1 MNQSDWPCSRVNLRQ
16 SEAMESAPSAP
27 VPPAPEPSGPISAP
41 VRVDAGSRS
50 GNSPGRSAGPTPDA
64 AAAPSRSDND
74 ELMAEIVHLR
84 REITQLHNSIGAL
97 TAAITS
103 LAARPPDACPQPAAE
118 LPPAIAPASL
128 ASPATLLALRSGERL
143 NGEVQRRL
151 RLGSD
156 ADSDTELDLLIDR
169 LHDLSDAG
177 S

>member
-1 MNQSDWPCSRVNLRQ
+1 
-16 SEAMESAPSAP
+16 
-27 VPPAPEPSGPISAP
+27 
-41 VRVDAGSRS
+41 
-50 GNSPGRSAGPTPDA
+50 
-64 AAAPSRSDND
+64 
-74 ELMAEIVHLR
+74 MAEIVHLR
-84 REITQLHNSIGAL
+84 REITQLHSSIGAL

-103 LAARPPDACPQPAAE
+103 LAARPPDACLEPAAE
-118 LPPAIAPASL
+118 LPPATAPALASP

-156 ADSDTELDLLIDR
+156 ADNDTELDLLIDR

>member
-1 MNQSDWPCSRVNLRQ
+1 MNQSDWPCGRVTLRQ
-16 SEAMESAPSAP
+16 SEAMESAPSAS
-27 VPPAPEPSGPISAP
+27 VSPAPEPHGPVSAP

-50 GNSPGRSAGPTPDA
+50 GSSPGRSAGPTPDA
-64 AAAPSRSDND
+64 AAVPSRSDND

-118 LPPAIAPASL
+118 LPPAIAPA
-128 ASPATLLALRSGERL
+128 TLLALRSGERL

>member
-1 MNQSDWPCSRVNLRQ
+1 
-16 SEAMESAPSAP
+16 MESAPSAP
-27 VPPAPEPSGPISAP
+27 FPPAPEPSGPISVP
-41 VRVDAGSRS
+41 VRVDAGSS
-50 GNSPGRSAGPTPDA
+50 MGNSPGRSAGSIPDA
-64 AAAPSRSDND
+64 AAAPSRGCND

-84 REITQLHNSIGAL
+84 REITQLHSSIGAL

-103 LAARPPDACPQPAAE
+103 LAARPPDACLEPAAE
-118 LPPAIAPASL
+118 LPPATAPAPAPASL

>member
-1 MNQSDWPCSRVNLRQ
+1 MK
-16 SEAMESAPSAP
+16 SAPSAP
-27 VPPAPEPSGPISAP
+27 VPPAPEPPERISAP
-41 VRVDAGSRS
+41 ARMDAGFRS
-50 GNSPGRSAGPTPDA
+50 GSSPGPSAGLSSAP
-64 AAAPSRSDND
+64 AAAPSRSCND
-74 ELMAEIVHLR
+74 ELTAEILHLR
-84 REITQLHNSIGAL
+84 REITQLHTSIGAL

-103 LAARPPDACPQPAAE
+103 LAARPLEVCSEPPAE
-118 LPPAIAPASL
+118 LRPAMATTSP

>member
-1 MNQSDWPCSRVNLRQ
+1 
-16 SEAMESAPSAP
+16 MESAPSAP
-27 VPPAPEPSGPISAP
+27 VPPAPEPPGPISAP
-41 VRVDAGSRS
+41 VRMDAGSKS
-50 GNSPGRSAGPTPDA
+50 GSSPGRSAGSTPDA
-64 AAAPSRSDND
+64 AAAATAPSRGCND
-74 ELMAEIVHLR
+74 ELMAELVHLR
-84 REITQLHNSIGAL
+84 REITQLHSSIDAL

-103 LAARPPDACPQPAAE
+103 LATRPPAACLEPAAE
-118 LPPAIAPASL
+118 LPPAMAPAL

-156 ADSDTELDLLIDR
+156 ADNDTELDLLIDR